1 MRVGKKNTKKQT
13 RQFVIM
19 GVAAVVVFV
28 LGGAAAYLWAPK
40 KSTSN
45 QSTQN
50 QSQTTPLQQEQPG
63 AAVRSDNPLSN
74 KKFYIDGSRTVA
86 KQAVAY
92 EQSGNPADA
101 ALLRRIADRP
111 GTTWL
116 TGSSPS
122 DPTAE
127 NDIKTVQRTS
137 AEAAAQG
144 TVPVYQLYA
153 MPNRDACAAYSKGGW
168 ANAAEYS
175 AWVDR
180 IIGAL
185 KAPAVFVVEADA
197 IAHTINARCLKAA
210 QVAERYAL
218 LKQTVQKLSG
228 SPNAMAVY
236 LDAAHPDWMPDPSLL
251 VAPLREAGVEY
262 ARGVAVNVSFFMDT
276 PTVTKWSQ
284 QLVTQ
289 LGGNKG
295 VMIDTSRNGKGV
307 HAATG
312 DARWCNPPGR
322 GIGLPPTT
330 LVQDANI
337 DAYFWGKNIGES
349 DGACFGYP
357 AAGTFVP
364 ALALEMARN
373 AQQ

>member
-1 MRVGKKNTKKQT
+1 MRVGKKNRKKQA
-13 RQFVIM
+13 RRRLIVI
-19 GVAAVVVFV
+19 
-28 LGGAAAYLWAPK
+28 GAASVGVLALIGLAAYILLPK
-40 KSTSN
+40 NTTSN
-45 QSTQN
+45 TQA
-50 QSQTTPLQQEQPG
+50 QPQQTPLQQEQAG
-63 AAVRSDNPLSN
+63 ASAKSDNPMSN
-74 KKFYIDGSRTVA
+74 KKFYVDPTRPAA
-86 KQAVAY
+86 KQADSYA
-92 EQSGNPADA
+92 ESGKVADA
-101 ALLRRIADRP
+101 ALLRRIADHP

-116 TGSSPS
+116 TGRSDA

-127 NDIKTVQRTS
+127 GDIKAVERTS
-137 AEAAAQG
+137 KEAAAEG
-144 TVPVYQLYA
+144 TVPIYLLYA

-168 ANAAEYS
+168 ANAAEYL
-175 AWVDR
+175 AWVDW
-180 IIGAL
+180 IVGTL
-185 KAPAVFVVEADA
+185 KTPAVFVIEPDA
-197 IAHTINARCLKAA
+197 IAHTINARCLNAA
-210 QVAERYAL
+210 QTSERYSMLRQA
-218 LKQTVQKLSG
+218 VQKLSA
-228 SPNAMAVY
+228 SPSVMAVY

-251 VAPLREAGVEY
+251 VGPLREAGIEY

-284 QLVTQ
+284 QLVAK

-295 VMIDTSRNGKGV
+295 VMIDTSRNGKGI

-373 AQQ
+373 AQ